1 MDIKMPYYMTYP
13 MPFLFDDEKEADRDY
28 EYLRSMYP
36 ELAKQIIPYVEEEC
50 DRLDYEGS
58 MIFDEYPDKLQ
69 LRLIC
74 SRVYEKVMDYNKKSN
89 GTRENQGI
97 LSGG

>member
-36 ELAKQIIPYVEEEC
+36 ELAKQI
-50 DRLDYEGS
+50 
-58 MIFDEYPDKLQ
+58 M
-69 LRLIC
+69 LRKNAIGWIMKE
-74 SRVYEKVMDYNKKSN
+74 V
-89 GTRENQGI
+89 
-97 LSGG
+97 